1 METIVIGVELDL
13 PQSEID
19 RLAASTEGIGGF
31 MGEGLEG
38 ANAGLEDMATGADSA
53 GGSVRGLSSITR
65 VFSAD
70 LGKGAAAVTALT
82 RGVMGFTL
90 SLGPAVI
97 VVGAIVAGLA
107 LYRYQAE
114 RVAAANKAAEE
125 RTNAMTRAMEGQISV
140 SMSLRDDM
148 RLLNGSIDEGGLAV
162 ERRKARVQAASDE
175 IVAAFDAQI
184 AAQEALILSEQKDT
198 QVSDTQQAVVAG
210 LEETLDLLE
219 DERAAELANLDI
231 RLASVDKIAKEK
243 QAREDLAERA
253 RQQAKA
259 AAIARARNARELAE
273 QEALRIAGLQRVF
286 GMIQSVAAIEE
297 QAAESTRTAEESI
310 LSVYHDRI
318 AALDAIAGKGIAEAD
333 VAAARGAVEMAME
346 EELFQ
351 LRERNREELATER
364 ERDHNDRMAEIEMQA
379 AAQASAISDAGS
391 ILGSFS
397 QLAKQAADERS
408 KHDAKAAK
416 RALGISKAL
425 AIAESTAQFA
435 AGIVTAAA
443 KSGGNPIVTALRV
456 GALTAVYGTQ
466 VAAISATKLHGGGFP
481 DEVDT
486 RLTRNE
492 AVISP
497 LGRDTLGDQTIR
509 DANAGKGSAPP
520 TMRIVQQ
527 YRHESFN
534 DFINDGLKMGNP
546 VSDRIASNAL
556 NRTGQRTNR
565 RGAS

>member
-19 RLAASTEGIGGF
+19 RLAASTEGIGAG

-351 LRERNREELATER
+351 LRGRNREELATER
-364 ERDHNDRMAEIEMQA
+364 ESDHNDRMAEIEKQA

-391 ILGSFS
+391 MLGSFS

-408 KHDAKAAK
+408 KHDAAAAK
-416 RALGISKAL
+416 KALGISKAL

>member
-351 LRERNREELATER
+351 LRERNREQMAAER
-364 ERDHNDRMAEIEMQA
+364 EKDHNDRMAEIQAEA

-391 ILGSFS
+391 MLGSFS

>member
-19 RLAASTEGIGGF
+19 RLAASTEGIGAG

-351 LRERNREELATER
+351 LRERNREQMAAER
-364 ERDHNDRMAEIEMQA
+364 EKDHNDRMAEIQAEA

-391 ILGSFS
+391 MLGSFS

-435 AGIVTAAA
+435 AGVVTAAA

-546 VSDRIASNAL
+546 VSNRIASNAL

>member
-19 RLAASTEGIGGF
+19 RLAASTEGIGAG

-351 LRERNREELATER
+351 LRERNREQMAAER
-364 ERDHNDRMAEIEMQA
+364 EKDHNDRMAEIEKQA

-391 ILGSFS
+391 MLGSFS

-408 KHDAKAAK
+408 KHDAAAAK
-416 RALGISKAL
+416 KALGISKAL

>member
-19 RLAASTEGIGGF
+19 RLAASTEGIGAG